1 MTEWLQLALSKHV
14 LLRALAM
21 ALIVGPI
28 LVLINQGDYI
38 LFDHPTKFSWIKL
51 ILTFL
56 VPYVVSTISSVMAL
70 RESQK
75 TEDN

>member
-1 MTEWLQLALSKHV
+1 MTNWLHLAFSKRV
-14 LLRALAM
+14 VLRALIM

-38 LFDHPTKFSWIKL
+38 LFDNTTRFSWMKL

-56 VPYVVSTISSVMAL
+56 VPYIVSTISSVMTL
-70 RESQK
+70 LESDKNQ
-75 TEDN
+75 